1 MQSRKR
7 QAQLKKKSKT
17 TAETTKIKAMQTT
30 DEEDE
35 QYEVTVGT
43 QLVDGEEAQVV
54 ERRATV
60 KDSEAGSLSED

>member
-7 QAQLKKKSKT
+7 QARLKKTNKPA
-17 TAETTKIKAMQTT
+17 AETTVIKAMQTT

-35 QYEVTVGT
+35 QFEVTVGT
-43 QLVDGEEAQVV
+43 ELVDGEEAQVV

-60 KDSEAGSLSED
+60 KDSEAGSLSGD